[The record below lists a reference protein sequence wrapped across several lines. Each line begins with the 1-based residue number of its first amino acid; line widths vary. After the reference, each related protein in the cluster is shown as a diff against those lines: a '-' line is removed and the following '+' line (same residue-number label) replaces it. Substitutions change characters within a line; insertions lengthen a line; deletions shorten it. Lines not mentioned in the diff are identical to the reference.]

1 MPART
6 ISKLITTTAAVSALG
21 LAVSGSALARPSS
34 EDCACGGAR
43 VTQHA
48 ATARPVPSAPTWPQ
62 NPVALTAPQ
71 TVAATGDSG
80 FQWDDAGIGAGGAL
94 VVVLA
99 GLGGAVAFRRRREAD
114 PPLPA

>member
-21 LAVSGSALARPSS
+21 LAASGSALARPSS

-62 NPVALTAPQ
+62 NPVALTPPQ
-71 TVAATGDSG
+71 TVAATGDAG

-94 VVVLA
+94 VIALTA
-99 GLGGAVAFRRRREAD
+99 IGGALIVRRRQTPDA
-114 PPLPA
+114 PLAA